1 MDSSSNTTTTT
12 RPNLAQADVPLIKAQ
27 LNSLRLWSGGWRGL
41 VVGEGGEGGQPLTA
55 SQQSKAASGS
65 AVQMFITK

>member
-1 MDSSSNTTTTT
+1 MDSSSNTT

-27 LNSLRLWSGGWRGL
+27 LNSLLPLVGLWGGGVL
-41 VVGEGGEGGQPLTA
+41 GQPLTA
-55 SQQSKAASGS
+55 SQQSSIRLDL